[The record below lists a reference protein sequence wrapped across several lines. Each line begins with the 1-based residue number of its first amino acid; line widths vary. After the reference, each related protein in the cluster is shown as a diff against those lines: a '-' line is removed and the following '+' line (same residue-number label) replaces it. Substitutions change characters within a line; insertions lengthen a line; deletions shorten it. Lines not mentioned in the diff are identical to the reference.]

1 MNFKK
6 NLAVFLIII
15 ILLSAI
21 SNIVYALE
29 IENNTVT
36 NEKLINNTSIKE
48 NETNT
53 NTTEKNQNL
62 IEQNSNISEN
72 KNKSQ
77 NLIDQNATV
86 KEKTIEN
93 DKKSNIKLEENK
105 KTDFDD
111 NNKVSAKFKELLELQ
126 NIKDVNNLSSRIT
139 EQQMKPILEQN
150 IENINMLMQI
160 NSESYNSN
168 IWIEEKSRNIIK
180 DLLNNHGSYTY
191 TINGK
196 GYVNFDKTLRKNENL
211 DLETLQETEVDITIN
226 NVMNEEKE
234 IIIKIS
240 DIYYKFDEDNNIISV
255 NFDKEI
261 KSKAYEYNGIRV
273 ILLNS
278 QYYNSKNISYNLPL
292 SDDFIKILDNI
303 QYKVLTGE
311 ITLGKEMISKSE
323 GISPLFTDNGQV
335 IGAALK
341 DQIVYHGPN
350 DNGTYSTVGSIS
362 KTEPVAILGSEGEYY
377 HILYAVT
384 GTYKEKTG
392 YVFKSNIAKIG
403 AVTEEIMTGGYRY
416 ANSGQNIQSRGL
428 YKVAV
433 SYGSVSATEG
443 VTLLYDYYMNYE
455 DHQYQVGFIEYWTAT
470 GMKRGYIK
478 MQYLTNPFS
487 SALLKASGKKVTY
500 TGPNSSRFTS
510 GTGAI
515 GANEY
520 VCALGYTNDY
530 IFIEYNT
537 TTGRKRAFCNKND
550 LRISNPGN
558 LGITK
563 LPTIQMTQGYI
574 SSKKQNVS
582 AGPGIP
588 VTTDTPSGL
597 CSYVG
602 AIGQT
607 ESVYR
612 QLANGNNPYNQLGYT
627 YIVYYAGNSLKGG
640 FIPDRI
646 LTKGNNPSIP
656 DPPSNIGKEGAF
668 QTSYY
673 WQSGLGGPI
682 NSYKIGT
689 GEKRLYLVYAQHG
702 FEDEGY
708 GDGIELVDIAYRFM
722 DFMYNN
728 RNDSNIQKILSN
740 WTIYLIPYLNRDGIT
755 SGSTENGPGRCNVK
769 NEIDINRNWPTKIYV
784 QNLNKGRNY
793 TGEYKLGTVE
803 AQGLNTML
811 KKEEVNPIDG
821 KTSILIDIHGW
832 DCETIGDI
840 GIGNYYYNQFKND
853 NETRFVSHSGTH
865 PFQCRQLYSN
875 KNSSGYLAQWAV
887 EDGGVDK
894 SIILEL
900 PSHNNRQIGSR
911 SLSDRFNTA
920 TINLLLGE

>member
-6 NLAVFLIII
+6 ILVVVLVIIM
-15 ILLSAI
+15 LLPVI
-21 SNIVYALE
+21 SNIVYANA
-29 IENNTVT
+29 IEANTVT
-36 NEKLINNTSIKE
+36 NENLIDNAEVKE
-48 NETNT
+48 NETDT

-62 IEQNSNISEN
+62 LEQNLTTSEN
-72 KNKSQ
+72 
-77 NLIDQNATV
+77 D
-86 KEKTIEN
+86 E
-93 DKKSNIKLEENK
+93 KSNIKSEENN

-111 NNKVSAKFKELLELQ
+111 NNKVSTKFKELLELQ
-126 NIKDVNNLSSRIT
+126 NIKDVNKLSSRIT
-139 EQQMKPILEQN
+139 EQQMNQILEKN
-150 IENINMLMQI
+150 IKNTNMIMQM
-160 NSESYNSN
+160 NSKSDNSN

-191 TINGK
+191 SVNEE
-196 GYVNFDKTLRKNENL
+196 GYLNCDKTLRKNENL
-211 DLETLQETEVDITIN
+211 DIEILQETEVDIAIN
-226 NVMNEEKE
+226 NIMNEEKE

-240 DIYYKFDEDNNIISV
+240 DTYYKFDEANKIITV

-261 KSKAYEYNGIRV
+261 KSKAYEYDGVRV

-278 QYYNSKNISYNLPL
+278 QYYNNQNIDYNLPL
-292 SDDFIKILDNI
+292 SDDFIKILDNV

-311 ITLGKEMISKSE
+311 ITLGKEMISQAE

-335 IGAALK
+335 IGTALK

-350 DNGTYSTVGSIS
+350 NNGTYCTVGSINM
-362 KTEPVAILGSEGEYY
+362 TEPVAILGSEGEYY

-384 GTYKEKTG
+384 GTDNEKTG
-392 YVFKSNIAKIG
+392 YVLKSNIIKIG
-403 AVTEEIMTGGYRY
+403 TVTEEVMTGGYRY
-416 ANSGQNIQSRGL
+416 ANSAQNIQSRGL
-428 YKVAV
+428 YTVAV
-433 SYGSVSATEG
+433 SYGSVSTTEG
-443 VTLLYDYYMNYE
+443 VTLLYDYNINYE
-455 DHQYQVGFIEYWTAT
+455 NQQYQVGFVEYWTAN

-478 MQYLTNPFS
+478 TQYLTNPFS
-487 SALLKASGKKVTY
+487 STLLKASAKRVTY

-550 LRISNPGN
+550 LGVSNPGN
-558 LGITK
+558 LGITQ
-563 LPTIQMTQGYI
+563 LPTMQMTQGYI
-574 SSKKQNVS
+574 SSKKQDVS

-588 VTTDTPSGL
+588 VTSDTPSGL
-597 CSYVG
+597 CYYVG

-612 QLANGNNPYNQLGYT
+612 QSTSGNNPYNQLGYT
-627 YIVYYAGNSLKGG
+627 YIVYYAGSSLKGG
-640 FIPDRI
+640 FVPDNT
-646 LTKGNNPSIP
+646 LTKGENPSIP
-656 DPPSNIGKEGAF
+656 DAPSSVGKEGGF
-668 QTSYY
+668 QTSYH

-708 GDGIELVDIAYRFM
+708 GDGIELVDIAYKFM
-722 DFMYNN
+722 DYMYNN

-740 WTIYLIPYLNRDGIT
+740 WTIYVIPYLNRDGIT
-755 SGSTENGPGRCNVK
+755 SGSSENGPGRCNVK
-769 NEIDINRNWPTKIYV
+769 NEIDINRNWPTEIYV
-784 QNLNKGRNY
+784 QDLNKGRNY
-793 TGEYKLGTVE
+793 TGEDQLGTVE
-803 AQGLNTML
+803 AQGLYTMI
-811 KKEEVNPIDG
+811 KKEDVKPIDG

-832 DCETIGDI
+832 DCETIGDE
-840 GIGNYYYNQFKND
+840 GVGGYYYNQFKND
-853 NETRFVSHSGTH
+853 SETSFISHSGTH
-865 PFQCRQLYSN
+865 SFQCRKLYSN
-875 KNSSGYLAQWAV
+875 TNSSGYLAQWAV
-887 EDGGVDK
+887 EDGGIDK

-900 PSHNNRQIGSR
+900 PSHNNRKIGSR